1 MYPCGYMSAMK
12 ERFQPIAILAGA
24 LLVVDTLGS
33 FLYWLERKHD
43 NAKTNVAFLTILA
56 IAVVAGVAG
65 YRWIV
70 RYPMTRALRD
80 LAFGA
85 VIGCVAASLIAPF
98 AGGGYPFN
106 NGPGDYFLKVWLFL
120 GACVLGVLLAGLFA
134 MALGRD
140 YKDQALQRYA
150 ETKAAKP
157 RKVVR
162 R

>member
-1 MYPCGYMSAMK
+1 MSAMK
-12 ERFQPIAILAGA
+12 ERFQPIAILAAA
-24 LLVVDTLGS
+24 LLVADTLGS
-33 FLYWLERKHD
+33 FVYWLERRHD
-43 NAKTNVAFLTILA
+43 NAKTNVAFLTIVALA
-56 IAVVAGVAG
+56 IVAGVAG
-65 YRWIV
+65 YRLIV

-80 LAFGA
+80 VGFGV
-85 VIGCVAASLIAPF
+85 VIGCVAASLVAPF

-106 NGPGDYFLKVWLFL
+106 NGPGDFFLKVWLFL

-140 YKDQALQRYA
+140 YKDQALRRYA